1 MAGLMHAADLGID
14 LADGKPQQLYR
25 WFLASVLFAR
35 PIRQEQA
42 AETYRVLI
50 DHGFTSPGKFVGAG
64 REQLRGVLD
73 EGGYGRF
80 DYQMTDAL
88 HDAMHTID
96 ADEGSVSH
104 LVRSASSRAEL
115 RESLEALK
123 GVGPKAV
130 EIFLRDIPNSMLPS

>member
-1 MAGLMHAADLGID
+1 MASVLHASDLDID
-14 LADGKPQQLYR
+14 LTDGKPQQLYR

-42 AETYRVLI
+42 AETYRVLL
-50 DHGFTSPGKFVGAG
+50 DHGFTSPGKFAGAG
-64 REQLRGVLD
+64 REQLRRILD

-104 LVRSASSRAEL
+104 MVHSAASRAEL
-115 RESLEALK
+115 RETLESLT

-130 EIFLRDIPNSMLPS
+130 EIFLRDVPDDVLPD